1 MFSLF
6 NKKVMNEEAAK
17 NFWEWFIEKEYEVI
31 YGCEYPTGR
40 TRRAVNCLYCPCC
53 LKQYVVDDSFDGPW
67 R

>member
-1 MFSLF
+1 M
-6 NKKVMNEEAAK
+6 KTDYGVCEECGTPLEA
-17 NFWEWFIEKEYEVI
+17 EWFIEKEYEVI

-40 TRRAVNCLYCPCC
+40 TRRAVNCLCCPRC